1 MSLKILYT
9 KINGMLTADIS
20 AATTLIPVDAD
31 TLASITAN
39 LNFGAGDWTYLT
51 ITNDIYSEEVKII
64 NIQTTYLVVVRAQ
77 SGSTAKAF
85 SAFDTALY
93 DHFGAQAIQDLIA
106 ATPAAVDVAII
117 GQGLVTTSSA
127 VSSGVTTYTA
137 VVVPPNFTGSDG
149 ISVQGVWPNIN
160 FAYEGAADGGCCG
173 GGGGSSTGG
182 VDQVVVVSSIL
193 QAAIASNILTLTL
206 PSPSFQGTG
215 GVTVSGSWADGYT
228 ITGGG
233 GGGTGTVVSVGAGTG
248 LTLTGSPNTNPTLS
262 LTATG
267 VGAGTYGGFTF
278 NAQGQLT
285 DVTGGYN
292 PVGSLA
298 FTNGATVVLT
308 GTSYT
313 ITLKTADVGVQGI
326 VALADSGSPLDPSD
340 DATAVTPKLLS
351 SVLSGLGGSVMG
363 AGSSNGESDAAYTN
377 VLSTTALALA
387 LTATQKALVIGEVE
401 VVNTTPA
408 TPSNFG
414 VAVFNTSN
422 VKLYSSRQVTQNKQP
437 VVFILNGP
445 MSTNISLVTTTLAGG
460 DSVTSSFLSAVI
472 Y

>member
-1 MSLKILYT
+1 MALKILYQRVQGSIT
-9 KINGMLTADIS
+9 QDIS
-20 AATTLIPVDAD
+20 AATTLIPIDSN
-31 TLASITAN
+31 TLAILQSQV
-39 LNFGAGDWTYLT
+39 NFAGGDWTYLT
-51 ITNDIYSEEVKII
+51 LMNDIYSEEVKIT
-64 NIQTTYLVVVRAQ
+64 QTQGAFLVVQRAR
-77 SGSTAKAF
+77 SGSTAQVFHAADTDVFDHVGADAITDIITANPAPSDLTFTGGGIAGVTKTGSTVAF
-85 SAFDTALY
+85 SV
-93 DHFGAQAIQDLIA
+93 
-106 ATPAAVDVAII
+106 AT
-117 GQGLVTTSSA
+117 
-127 VSSGVTTYTA
+127 
-137 VVVPPNFTGSDG
+137 PNFTGTDG
-149 ISVQGVWPNIN
+149 VAVLGAWPNLT
-160 FAYEGAADGGCCG
+160 FSYEGAGDGGCCG
-173 GGGGSSTGG
+173 GGGGTSTGG

-193 QAAIASNILTLTL
+193 QAAIAANVLTLTL
-206 PSPSFQGTG
+206 ASPSFTGSG
-215 GVTVSGSWADGYT
+215 GVTVSGSWAGGYT
-228 ITGGG
+228 IAGGG

-285 DVTGGYN
+285 NVTGGYN

-308 GTSYT
+308 GTNYT

-326 VALADSGSPLDPSD
+326 VALADSGSPLDSSD

>member
-233 GGGTGTVVSVGAGTG
+233 GGGTGTVV
-248 LTLTGSPNTNPTLS
+248 
-262 LTATG
+262 
-267 VGAGTYGGFTF
+267 
-278 NAQGQLT
+278 
-285 DVTGGYN
+285 
-292 PVGSLA
+292 
-298 FTNGATVVLT
+298 
-308 GTSYT
+308 
-313 ITLKTADVGVQGI
+313 
-326 VALADSGSPLDPSD
+326 
-340 DATAVTPKLLS
+340 
-351 SVLSGLGGSVMG
+351 
-363 AGSSNGESDAAYTN
+363 
-377 VLSTTALALA
+377 
-387 LTATQKALVIGEVE
+387 
-401 VVNTTPA
+401 
-408 TPSNFG
+408 
-414 VAVFNTSN
+414 
-422 VKLYSSRQVTQNKQP
+422 
-437 VVFILNGP
+437 
-445 MSTNISLVTTTLAGG
+445 
-460 DSVTSSFLSAVI
+460 
-472 Y
+472 